1 MSTTV
6 HYAFLHGGAQGGL
19 VWDET
24 IAALERQQP
33 GLAARCLKLD
43 VPGCGDKRGRDTR
56 GLPIADVIAELD
68 AELAAL
74 APRDI
79 VLVGPSQAGHLM
91 PSLAA
96 VRPHAFRRILHVT
109 CPVPCPYTTLL
120 LMMDSRAQGSEQA
133 ESRRPAGPPP

>member
-6 HYAFLHGGAQGGL
+6 HYAFLHGGAQGGW

-79 VLVGPSQAGHLM
+79 VLVGHSQAGNLM
-91 PSLAA
+91 TSLAA
-96 VRPHAFRRILHVT
+96 LRPHAFRRLVYVSCSIPLPGQT
-109 CPVPCPYTTLL
+109 VPQR
-120 LMMDSRAQGSEQA
+120 MGSGVHRSE
-133 ESRRPAGPPP
+133 ERREGR